1 VASQAS
7 HACTSCFAE
16 LLHALLSFFLSSCC
30 CSAAAF
36 AAVSQ
41 GAAKQALLDMRS
53 ASAWVTPTSGVL
65 LVAGGTYSLLTRLL
79 PAL

>member
-1 VASQAS
+1 M
-7 HACTSCFAE
+7 
-16 LLHALLSFFLSSCC
+16 LLL
-30 CSAAAF
+30 AAAAA
-36 AAVSQ
+36 AAVLLQ

-79 PAL
+79 PAV

>member
-1 VASQAS
+1 MLAPA
-7 HACTSCFAE
+7 
-16 LLHALLSFFLSSCC
+16 ALLNSCMLFLPSSCC
-30 CSAAAF
+30 FAAASAALL
-36 AAVSQ
+36 Q

>member
-1 VASQAS
+1 M
-7 HACTSCFAE
+7 
-16 LLHALLSFFLSSCC
+16 LSSGLLVLP
-30 CSAAAF
+30 AAA
-36 AAVSQ
+36 AAVAAAMLQ

-79 PAL
+79 PAV